1 MSNTLGIKNK
11 LFAKASMDDFFSSEE
26 MRNGSAEEIVTVDI
40 SLLDDYKHHT
50 FDIRPDD
57 HPEMQELIHSIHL
70 HGQITPGIVRPSPY
84 VEGRYEIIKGHQ
96 TRHALEV
103 NGAKTM
109 KVIIRKLTDDE
120 ADIQMAETNIARP
133 DISYMEKARTYKRAH
148 DATVHQGK
156 KADGMTN
163 ENLTRIFGDS
173 ARNINR
179 YLRLNELNKDFQTLV
194 DEGTISFNAAVEL
207 SYLSSEA
214 QEIVFKSI
222 DEKLLIYHHNDD
234 SKKHFNDFSAL
245 YTVTFPYDENDVA
258 GNPVSVQFESKGIAS
273 TFSGARPRTAVI
285 PGALPAFAAAIFSQ
299 VACIIKPR

>member
-11 LFAKASMDDFFSSEE
+11 LLAKTSMDDFFSSEE
-26 MRNGSAEEIVTVDI
+26 MRNGTAEEIITVDI

-84 VEGRYEIIKGHQ
+84 EDGRYEIIKGHQ
-96 TRHALEV
+96 TRHALEI
-103 NGAKTM
+103 NGFNKM
-109 KVIIRKLTDDE
+109 KVIVRNLTDDE

-133 DISYMEKARTYKRAH
+133 DISYMEKARTYKRVH

-163 ENLTRIFGDS
+163 ENLTKIFGDS

-179 YLRLNELNKDFQTLV
+179 YLRLNELNEDFQTLV
-194 DEGTISFNAAVEL
+194 DVGTISFNAAVEL
-207 SYLSSEA
+207 SYLSFEA
-214 QEIVFKSI
+214 QKIVFKSI
-222 DEKLLIYHHNDD
+222 DERQSYPSIHQAQELRR
-234 SKKHFNDFSAL
+234 
-245 YTVTFPYDENDVA
+245 
-258 GNPVSVQFESKGIAS
+258 QFEAGELTIESVDALMNQLKGNQKEQYKIKRERIVSYLPSRLQTNKDVEEYIIA
-273 TFSGARPRTAVI
+273 
-285 PGALPAFAAAIFSQ
+285 ALKAYAGD
-299 VACIIKPR
+299 